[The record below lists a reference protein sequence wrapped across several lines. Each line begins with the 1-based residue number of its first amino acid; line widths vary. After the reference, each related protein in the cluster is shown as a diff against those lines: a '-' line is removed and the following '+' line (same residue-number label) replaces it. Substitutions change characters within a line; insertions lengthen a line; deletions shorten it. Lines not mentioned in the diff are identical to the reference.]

1 MLLIGTLR
9 WQCLS
14 EYYLKFWFPLRVV
27 SELLWN
33 QPCDENGGPQR
44 NFCEINPVTR
54 TEGRNGT
61 FVKSTLWRERR
72 AATELLWNQPY
83 DENGGPHQKHDIPNK
98 LDGFQQNDG
107 FSYFRALNDA
117 ISRGSYIRFKLLTMS
132 SWPT

>member
-14 EYYLKFWFPLRVV
+14 EYYLKFWLPLRVV

-33 QPCDENGGPQR
+33 QLC
-44 NFCEINPVTR
+44 
-54 TEGRNGT
+54 
-61 FVKSTLWRERR
+61 
-72 AATELLWNQPY
+72 

-107 FSYFRALNDA
+107 FSYFRVLNEA
-117 ISRGSYIRFKLLTMS
+117 ISRGFLYPFQVIDDEFVANLNVLKATSRIFFWNKVSIPPKSWRTGYKLEQYNLT
-132 SWPT
+132 

>member
-27 SELLWN
+27 S
-33 QPCDENGGPQR
+33 
-44 NFCEINPVTR
+44 
-54 TEGRNGT
+54 
-61 FVKSTLWRERR
+61 
-72 AATELLWNQPY
+72 ELLWNQPY